1 MMSLPDMP
9 CQEIVE
15 VITEYFEG
23 TLPEPDRARFEIHLA
38 GCEACRIY
46 LEQMRRTI
54 AVVGMIDTDALPEGD
69 KQKLVTLFRHWTG
82 TR

>member
-1 MMSLPDMP
+1 MSLPDMP

>member
-1 MMSLPDMP
+1 MSLPDMP

-38 GCEACRIY
+38 GCESCRIY

-54 AVVGMIDTDALPEGD
+54 AVVGMIDADVLPEGD
-69 KQKLVTLFRHWTG
+69 KQRLVTLFRDWTQA
-82 TR
+82 R